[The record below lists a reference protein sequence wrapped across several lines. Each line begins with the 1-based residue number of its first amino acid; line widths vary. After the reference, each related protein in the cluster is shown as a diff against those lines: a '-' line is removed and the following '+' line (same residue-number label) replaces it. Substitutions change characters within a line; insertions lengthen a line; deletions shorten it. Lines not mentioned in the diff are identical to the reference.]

1 MVVRSNVKA
10 VDDALGGGQR
20 PLTTSLT
27 LSQLMGS
34 AKGLDEG
41 DVERPEADDPA
52 PAAGSAV

>member
-1 MVVRSNVKA
+1 MVVSNVKT
-10 VDDALGGGQR
+10 VDEALRGAQR